1 VFGVTTDPFI
11 AFTSNAFAL
20 VGLRAL
26 YTLVANAVGDFQYVR
41 PAVALVLAFIGVK
54 LVASFAGFEMDTLSS
69 LAVVLVTLGGGVGAS
84 VWFAD
89 PTKPGRPTTDD

>member
-1 VFGVTTDPFI
+1 MFGVTTDPFI

-41 PAVALVLAFIGVK
+41 PAVALVLAFIGR
-54 LVASFAGFEMDTLSS
+54 AQSS
-69 LAVVLVTLGGGVGAS
+69 S
-84 VWFAD
+84 KF
-89 PTKPGRPTTDD
+89 